1 MKPTKTYS
9 ANSIVKSKPR
19 PINYTIEELKSLRDD
34 TPQIFLNLIIA
45 NGWQNITIPEN
56 AEHIE
61 KLTIIRRF
69 YRIRT
74 APPKIDKDGQ
84 VQLF

>member
-1 MKPTKTYS
+1 M
-9 ANSIVKSKPR
+9 
-19 PINYTIEELKSLRDD
+19 RDD

-45 NGWQNITIPEN
+45 NGWMNITIPEN

-74 APPKIDKDGQ
+74 APPKIDKEGQ
-84 VQLF
+84 VKLF